1 MKVRLC
7 DEIFRHPTNKSDVSY
22 LIKTIIRRRHSIS
35 IVSDVSADI
44 SWLDPSDIQVI
55 EDSIA
60 ASLIGDMEEPDC
72 KVINNAGN
80 IHRDKT
86 FSVNEAITYVATP
99 LEIVL
104 ENGTNDSPLTLACIR
119 SYLQSGSYAVSA
131 YHDLRLV
138 FATGGGCTNVRNY
151 LEGKVAQHGERPKF
165 LRHFV
170 ILDGDR
176 RYEGHDISK
185 YDSLIAYLR
194 SINVK
199 FHILEKRCMENYLP
213 VDCFPAADKNREW
226 LNAFNALTPRQRD
239 FFNIGGGFRGDVPE
253 GRKKEIDSSGGNI
266 KSLLPQEQQDFYSDV
281 TDTNFTTLS
290 KGYDLPSFKK
300 SFPKG
305 FDDGKTNQTSLNALL
320 QHQDNPD
327 ELKDLASTIQKLL

>member
-7 DEIFRHPTNKSDVSY
+7 DEIFRHPADKSDVNY
-22 LIKTIIRRRHSIS
+22 LIKTIIRKRHSIS
-35 IVSDVSADI
+35 IVSDVSAYI
-44 SWLDPSDIQVI
+44 SWLDQSDIQVI

-72 KVINNAGN
+72 KVINDASN
-80 IHRDKT
+80 IHRDKI
-86 FSVNEAITYVATP
+86 FSVDEAITYVATP

-104 ENGTNDSPLTLACIR
+104 ENGTNDSPLTLACMR
-119 SYLQSGSYAVSA
+119 SYLPSDSDAVSA
-131 YHDLRLV
+131 YHNLMLT
-138 FATGGGCTNVRNY
+138 FATGGGCTNIRNY
-151 LEGKVAQHGERPKF
+151 LEGKVTQHSGRSKF

-176 RYEGHDISK
+176 RYEGHDITK
-185 YDSLIAYLR
+185 YESLKAYLR
-194 SINVK
+194 SINVN

-213 VDCFPAADKNREW
+213 ADCFPAADKNREW
-226 LNAFNALTPRQRD
+226 LNAFKALTPRQRD
-239 FFNIGGGFRGDVPE
+239 FFNIGGGFRGDVPD
-253 GRKKEIDSSGGNI
+253 GKKNEITPSGDNI
-266 KSLLPQEQQDFYSDV
+266 RSLLPNEQQDFYSDV
-281 TDTNFTTLS
+281 TDPNFSTLS

-305 FDDGKTNQTSLNALL
+305 FDNGKTNQTSLNELL

-327 ELKDLASTIQKLL
+327 ELKSLASTIQKLL

>member
-99 LEIVL
+99 L
-104 ENGTNDSPLTLACIR
+104 
-119 SYLQSGSYAVSA
+119 
-131 YHDLRLV
+131 
-138 FATGGGCTNVRNY
+138 
-151 LEGKVAQHGERPKF
+151 
-165 LRHFV
+165 
-170 ILDGDR
+170 
-176 RYEGHDISK
+176 
-185 YDSLIAYLR
+185 
-194 SINVK
+194 
-199 FHILEKRCMENYLP
+199 
-213 VDCFPAADKNREW
+213 
-226 LNAFNALTPRQRD
+226 
-239 FFNIGGGFRGDVPE
+239 
-253 GRKKEIDSSGGNI
+253 
-266 KSLLPQEQQDFYSDV
+266 
-281 TDTNFTTLS
+281 
-290 KGYDLPSFKK
+290 
-300 SFPKG
+300 
-305 FDDGKTNQTSLNALL
+305 
-320 QHQDNPD
+320 
-327 ELKDLASTIQKLL
+327 